1 MIIDTNVYSA
11 LDRGDPNA
19 IDVLKGQ
26 SSVNLTIISVGELRY
41 GFINGNRKDENEFRL
56 GKFLSQNNVGIL
68 SPTLKTAELYGQMA
82 AHCRQT
88 GRALSNN
95 DLWIVAIASEADELL
110 VTYDKDF
117 SVLADIMKDKLIILS
132 R

>member
-11 LDRGDPNA
+11 LDRGDSTA
-19 IDVLKGQ
+19 IDALKGQ
-26 SSVNLTIISVGELRY
+26 LDVNLTIISVGELQY
-41 GFINGNRKDENEFRL
+41 GFMNGNRKGENEFRL

-68 SPTLKTAELYGQMA
+68 YPTLKTAELYGQIA
-82 AHCRQT
+82 TRCRQT

-117 SVLADIMKDKLIILS
+117 AVLADIMKDKLIILS